1 MKKKNVILLVII
13 LVLVVLVGAGFFIF
27 NHKSKLSP
35 IAIADNQIIKKDVVD
50 ANGCKTSEGYVFS
63 QVRKECLK
71 LSEKGIELPPNASNP
86 EKRSAYVVLAA
97 DYENGGWAATSSD
110 AEAFLPGATSSLV
123 MKTSE
128 VKNTG
133 WTKINGDF
141 KLIFWDGIYYFSNG
155 AEDNIMYQGSK

>member
-1 MKKKNVILLVII
+1 MTKKNVILSAII
-13 LVLVVLVGAGFFIF
+13 LVLVVLAGAGYLML
-27 NHKSKLSP
+27 NHKNKSLP
-35 IAIADNQIIKKDVVD
+35 IASVNNQITAGLD

-86 EKRSAYVVLAA
+86 EKRSAYVILAFDDA
-97 DYENGGWAATSSD
+97 TGGWQATSSN
-110 AEAFLPGATSSLV
+110 AEVFLPGATSSLV
-123 MKTSE
+123 MKASE

-133 WTKINGDF
+133 WTKIDGDF
-141 KLIFWDGIYYFSNG
+141 KLIFWEGIYYFSNG